1 MKKRLKEEG
10 ANQLLTNCKQL
21 KMRAEDGKN
30 RLTDVARKGG
40 EVAGIA
46 RKALEERTGKSVISE
61 KKAVELNTVFT
72 KMIEEVSS
80 EDLKEV

>member
-1 MKKRLKEEG
+1 MFINPLETEQMFAIIGYRHLDGSYKHMGNEKV
-10 ANQLLTNCKQL
+10 QLF
-21 KMRAEDGKN
+21 EDQPI
-30 RLTDVARKGG
+30 RT
-40 EVAGIA
+40 A

>member
-1 MKKRLKEEG
+1 M
-10 ANQLLTNCKQL
+10 
-21 KMRAEDGKN
+21 
-30 RLTDVARKGG
+30 ARKGG

-72 KMIEEVSS
+72 KMIEEVST